1 VRSEEMAKEEIV
13 REGRGIEVRTSSD
26 SPSNNHVN
34 NREKCCFYI
43 KDCALVSISTGKKA
57 YSLAELLDQLRG
69 IHPGSIYHH
78 FWSRLLRPSFD
89 HPEFHNDFAAWAH
102 HDIHDETLAERLNI
116 IDPQDF
122 NTLEDLRQELIDNIE
137 ERMDESEFLPWAK
150 AKAPFYFVRSQIVVL
165 DTGRRIYHPEELA
178 QAVASMSLGSI
189 FYHFIDARRRTDMGV
204 DDFRAWLIPMG
215 KYSDVVESLANIDPY
230 FTTLS
235 ELKEEL
241 VILFS
246 KYFKTGVN
254 L

>member
-1 VRSEEMAKEEIV
+1 MIQDPLLGGVGM
-13 REGRGIEVRTSSD
+13 EVKATSD
-26 SPSNNHVN
+26 SPNNNHVSN
-34 NREKCCFYI
+34 GEQCCFYI

-57 YSLAELLDQLRG
+57 YSLAELLDQLRT

-89 HPEFHNDFAAWAH
+89 HPEFHNDFAAWAF
-102 HDIHDETLAERLNI
+102 HDIQDETLAERLNI

-122 NTLEDLRQELIDNIE
+122 ATLEDLRQELIDHIE

-150 AKAPFYFVRSQIVVL
+150 ARAPFYFVRSQIVVL
-165 DTGRRIYHPEELA
+165 DTGKRIYRPQDLA

-189 FYHFIDARRRTDMGV
+189 FYHFIDARRRTDLGV

-215 KYSDVVESLANIDPY
+215 KYDEVIESIASMDPY

-235 ELKEEL
+235 ELKEAL
-241 VILFS
+241 LSLFIS
-246 KYFKTGVN
+246 HFNGGTRP
-254 L
+254 

>member
-1 VRSEEMAKEEIV
+1 MAKVKEKGGKAI
-13 REGRGIEVRTSSD
+13 RASSD
-26 SPSNNHVN
+26 VPNNNHIN
-34 NREKCCFYI
+34 NGEKPSFYI
-43 KDCALVSISTGKKA
+43 KDCALVSVSTGQKA
-57 YSLAELLDQLRG
+57 YSLAELLDQLRN

-102 HDIHDETLAERLNI
+102 HDIHDKTLAERLNI

-122 NTLEDLRQELIDNIE
+122 NTLEELRQELIDNIE

-150 AKAPFYFVRSQIVVL
+150 ARAPFYFVRSQIVVL
-165 DTGRRIYHPEELA
+165 DTGKRIHHPKELA

-189 FYHFIDARRRTDMGV
+189 FYHFIDARRRTTDGA
-204 DDFRAWLIPMG
+204 DDFRAWLLPMER
-215 KYSDVVESLANIDPY
+215 YQDLVESLANLDPY

-241 VILFS
+241 IHLFS
-246 KYFKTGVN
+246 EYFKTGVN